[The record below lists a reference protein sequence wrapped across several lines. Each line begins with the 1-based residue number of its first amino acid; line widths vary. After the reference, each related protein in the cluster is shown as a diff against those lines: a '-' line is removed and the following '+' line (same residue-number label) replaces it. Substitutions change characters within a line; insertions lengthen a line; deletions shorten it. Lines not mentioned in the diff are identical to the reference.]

1 MNDQNDT
8 PETDDTPLRFTLKR
22 KEKPVIVTD
31 SEGNDKEYV
40 MRVMDG
46 TQRDA
51 WQDDFGSR
59 LQPAGK
65 DEKGDQTFRITK
77 WSGMYAGLIKRTLFD
92 PKAKK
97 YVEPVTINSWPAE
110 VVKDLY
116 EACRKFN
123 GLDTEGE
130 ETAKNASLESD

>member
-59 LQPAGK
+59 LQPAG
-65 DEKGDQTFRITK
+65 
-77 WSGMYAGLIKRTLFD
+77 MYAGLIKRTLFD